1 MHKIIL
7 QLLSFKIFTEY
18 RFVHK
23 KLIEKIIMSYTY
35 IKVIF
40 NDLHIKGTYN
50 EKYVSQNVEIMER
63 LKISDLKKI
72 QEKSSLMNSKVTLI
86 DL

>member
-1 MHKIIL
+1 
-7 QLLSFKIFTEY
+7 
-18 RFVHK
+18 
-23 KLIEKIIMSYTY
+23 MSYTY

-50 EKYVSQNVEIMER
+50 EKCVSQNVEIMESLKR
-63 LKISDLKKI
+63 LDFKQKRYPG
-72 QEKSSLMNSKVTLI
+72 KSSLMNSKVTLI